1 MVTNVR
7 IGIHLIGRYTL
18 NGSQI
23 CGLCNI
29 NGHKYIS
36 PVKLHVAAEY
46 SSCHGYMGCDYT

>member
-7 IGIHLIGRYTL
+7 IGTHLIGHYTL